1 MYMYKKVRKNEFFN
15 LINNQHE
22 NIKFTLEEQKNFEL
36 NFLDMTIFKNKNI
49 YELKNYKKPS
59 ASKVL
64 TNFYSE
70 TPNKYKLSSLIGSI
84 YRANDT
90 CTN

>member
-1 MYMYKKVRKNEFFN
+1 M
-15 LINNQHE
+15 NNQHE

-64 TNFYSE
+64 TNFNSE